1 MTAQEP
7 NLKAMAPLKNQ
18 LRRVRDKW
26 FEAAVRDTAAATAAE
41 VAPEFAELRR
51 ILGDQG
57 DAADQVAETLGRM
70 LARLSGELSTL
81 AGEVSRLHDR
91 LDGIEALR

>member
-1 MTAQEP
+1 
-7 NLKAMAPLKNQ
+7 MAPLKSQ

-26 FEAAVRDTAAATAAE
+26 FEGAVRDTAAATA
-41 VAPEFAELRR
+41 VAVGPEFAELRR

-81 AGEVSRLHDR
+81 AGEVARLHDR